1 MFKLYITIKNKY
13 WIINNKFFW
22 TPHFISR
29 FYEFTDY
36 YPCSLIWGWEQC
48 FWCRSSLYWG
58 WSKYLGEGE
67 VSKRGDPSVDF
78 VNCFDKEML
87 LKTCYS
93 SSNQDCWPYYCLL
106 AVKKSL
112 KGPELVDGS
121 KVTFPDRLD
130 FLSDFFRSSFC

>member
-58 WSKYLGEGE
+58 WSKYLGEG
-67 VSKRGDPSVDF
+67 GG
-78 VNCFDKEML
+78 
-87 LKTCYS
+87 
-93 SSNQDCWPYYCLL
+93 
-106 AVKKSL
+106 VKKGGSL
-112 KGPELVDGS
+112 CWLRQLLWQRNAPEDLLFKLKSRLLTLLLFISS
-121 KVTFPDRLD
+121 KKVLKRPWTCGWEY
-130 FLSDFFRSSFC
+130 SDIPRQTRFSVWFF